1 MRRIE
6 ADVGMC
12 RLMERTRVGSILPTL
27 GLLAAALALG
37 ACESK
42 DSEMGLFDEGDGS
55 GDGGGGDGADDGGD
69 DGGGDGG
76 GDGTGGDDGGDGG
89 DDGGI
94 KYDVDPGDTG
104 GPGEEEGCDFVDILF
119 LIDNSASMTSYQNG
133 LIAAFPTFAGAMI
146 ENLPPD
152 TDLHVG
158 VTTSSFCD
166 FGTNPSHSE
175 SNCVEQETLPVM
187 QSSYVTPDQGTVP
200 TPGFQG
206 RLRPHGGITYFE
218 GNTGDAASMTALQ
231 DWFANAAAVGSMGC
245 NFEFNAS
252 GVAYVFHE
260 ANAAANDGFLRD
272 EGAALMIFI
281 LSDEA
286 DQSYDVDDAQYLH
299 DLVVNAKAGCGGEMC
314 IVTGGLLSPWCTP
327 DQSASFD
334 FLSSFGE
341 EPVWGSI
348 GQPMGP
354 PPDYKE
360 TVGEA
365 LAQVLAQTCDEIP
378 PVG

>member
-1 MRRIE
+1 
-6 ADVGMC
+6 
-12 RLMERTRVGSILPTL
+12 MERRRVTWQLQGL
-27 GLLAAALALG
+27 GLFVAALALG
-37 ACESK
+37 ACASK
-42 DSEMGLFDEGDGS
+42 DSNMGLFDEGDGTGD
-55 GDGGGGDGADDGGD
+55 GDGGGGGDGTDDGADDGGSD
-69 DGGGDGG
+69 DG
-76 GDGTGGDDGGDGG
+76 GDGTGGGDGGD

-94 KYDVDPGDTG
+94 KYDVDPGDIG

-119 LIDNSASMTSYQNG
+119 LIDNSASMTSYQNQ
-133 LIAAFPTFAGAMI
+133 LIAAFPTFVGAMV

-166 FGTNPSHSE
+166 YGTNPAHSE
-175 SNCVEQETLPVM
+175 ANCVPQETLDVM
-187 QSSYVTPDQGTVP
+187 QSAYITPDQGTVP

-206 RLRPHGGITYFE
+206 RLRPHDGTSYFA
-218 GNTGDAASMTALQ
+218 GNTGDAASITALQ
-231 DWFANAAAVGSMGC
+231 DWFANAAAVGSTGC

-252 GVAYVFHE
+252 GVAYAFHD
-260 ANAAANDGFLRD
+260 ANQAANDGFLRD
-272 EGAALMIFI
+272 EGAVLMIFI

-286 DQSYDVDDAQYLH
+286 DQSYDVDDAQSLH
-299 DLVVNAKAGCGGEMC
+299 DLVVSAKAGCGGEMC
-314 IVTGGLLSPWCTP
+314 IVTGGLLSEWCTP

-341 EPVWGSI
+341 DPVWGSI
-348 GQPMGP
+348 GSPMGP

-360 TVGEA
+360 IVGEA
-365 LAQVLAQTCDEIP
+365 LAQVVAQTCDEIP